1 MRNGVELRNMIGAT
15 PEHCSRL
22 DFNLGLEHSNPVLA
36 SIVALTSEISTFSA
50 EENSIVVIL
59 ERCRNDFCGNSGL
72 FTAPCDIFRRIQR
85 EQILCAKLEI
95 LPSFSSLSP
104 WVAWEPLSMVSC
116 VNACGS
122 TFMPSPDFFKT

>member
-15 PEHCSRL
+15 PEHCSCL
-22 DFNLGLEHSNPVLA
+22 DFNLGLEHSNPLV
-36 SIVALTSEISTFSA
+36 SIIALESEISTFSA

-72 FTAPCDIFRRIQR
+72 FTAPPDIFRRIQR
-85 EQILCAKLEI
+85 EQRLCAKLEM

-104 WVAWEPLSMVSC
+104 SVAWEPLSMVSC

-122 TFMPSPDFFKT
+122 TFMPSPDFFNT